1 MFLELEEEV
10 VELGCGGDGGEAEAG
25 FGGVL
30 EVGAGVG
37 EEDEG
42 HGRQRLAAAC
52 GMGMGVRSCC
62 RGLMDVCLVL
72 VSNDYGDGCFL
83 ALAKGQDL
91 IF

>member
-10 VELGCGGDGGEAEAG
+10 VELGRGGEGGEAEAG

-42 HGRQRLAAAC
+42 HGR
-52 GMGMGVRSCC
+52 
-62 RGLMDVCLVL
+62 
-72 VSNDYGDGCFL
+72 
-83 ALAKGQDL
+83 
-91 IF
+91 